1 MQKHRSFTKRLCRI
15 GVIAALYTALTYAFM
30 PFAFGPFQIRPAEA
44 LCILP
49 LFLPESAIALFIGCA
64 LSNIVSPF
72 AFYDVLFGSLATL
85 LAAGGTLLIGKICKK
100 DGLKILL
107 GGLFPVL
114 INALVLPFVV
124 VVLCGGGAGDSLAI
138 AYFSYALWIFL
149 SEAVWVYALGTP
161 LYFGM
166 KKLTKTRQG

>member
-1 MQKHRSFTKRLCRI
+1 MKNRNLTKRLCRI
-15 GVIAALYTALTYAFM
+15 GVVAALYAALTYAFL

-49 LFLPESAIALFIGCA
+49 LFFPESVFALFIGCA
-64 LSNIVSPF
+64 LSNLVSPF
-72 AFYDVLFGSLATL
+72 AFYDVLVGSSATL
-85 LAAGGTLLIGKICKK
+85 LAACGTWCMGKICRKE
-100 DGLKILL
+100 GLKIVF

-114 INALVLPFVV
+114 VNALALPLVT
-124 VVLCGGGAGDSLAI
+124 VVLCGGEVGEGSLAT

-149 SEAVWVYALGTP
+149 SEAVWVYGLGTP

-166 KKLTKTRQG
+166 KKLLKNRT